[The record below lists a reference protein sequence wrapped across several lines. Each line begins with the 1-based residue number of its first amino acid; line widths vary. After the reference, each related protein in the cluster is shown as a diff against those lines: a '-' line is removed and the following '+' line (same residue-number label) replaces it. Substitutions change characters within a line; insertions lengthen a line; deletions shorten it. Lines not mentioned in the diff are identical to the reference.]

1 MLPVLF
7 AVRRPSPCTTN
18 DCQSHAFLD
27 KLPVNSIFNLYQ
39 DRQGF
44 FWLGTAYGLERYD
57 GYDIQP
63 FINNYKNP
71 HKLTHNDIRCF
82 AEDDNYLWV
91 GTVQGINLVD
101 KSTYQIT
108 SFPDSALQTR
118 EIRDLICDQKGN
130 IWVAAGKNCS
140 NATPTSVY

>member
-1 MLPVLF
+1 MKTHIPKFLICCLF
-7 AVRRPSPCTTN
+7 CLLSGVPL
-18 DCQSHAFLD
+18 HAQQMIVNPMPFLD

-91 GTVQGINLVD
+91 GTVQGINLVE
-101 KSTYQIT
+101 K
-108 SFPDSALQTR
+108 
-118 EIRDLICDQKGN
+118 
-130 IWVAAGKNCS
+130 
-140 NATPTSVY
+140 